1 MCNWFSAR
9 CVSNKF
15 HTYILFSDYMHWAN
29 AREMITMPGHGAS
42 HMNWRYYILCDA
54 VDQWIPTDLTKFWL
68 QLSLCIG
75 FSIERWCLDAFSV
88 DWLWWR
94 CRLQILQHSDLSR
107 QCLCEMNVG
116 LGNEHKR
123 ETSKYGTITKF
134 QSLLCECFIS
144 HSARMQWIRVWWTI
158 STSCTL
164 HSACERKKKTKSYQQ
179 EFQNDEHTKKKTKH
193 NIEEHEFPLIYTV
206 GYIRLTKREHTQ
218 THSLAN
224 GKQQIVHF
232 VWMLINFER
241 IPCAFWRW
249 CAWMP
254 HNLQCEYH
262 VDDEICVAFSF
273 KQQVASNEMR
283 SLYFIVHHAH
293 RSSSILFCSG
303 FNYIS
308 GANFLPTCLIPFPN
322 AISHFFDRHDWS

>member
-1 MCNWFSAR
+1 MGQAIWIDGITSCVMLSINEFQQIWPNFDCNWVCALVFR
-9 CVSNKF
+9 
-15 HTYILFSDYMHWAN
+15 LSDGVWTRFPLTDCDGDADC
-29 AREMITMPGHGAS
+29 
-42 HMNWRYYILCDA
+42 RYFN
-54 VDQWIPTDLTKFWL
+54 IPTWADRAFAKWMLGWAMNIKEKHRNMEQL
-68 QLSLCIG
+68 QNSNRFFANVSYHIRHGC
-75 FSIERWCLDAFSV
+75 SEYAYDERYLHRAHCTV
-88 DWLWWR
+88 
-94 CRLQILQHSDLSR
+94 H
-107 QCLCEMNVG
+107 V
-116 LGNEHKR
+116 NE
-123 ETSKYGTITKF
+123 
-134 QSLLCECFIS
+134 
-144 HSARMQWIRVWWTI
+144 
-158 STSCTL
+158 
-164 HSACERKKKTKSYQQ
+164 KKKQSHINKNFKMT
-179 EFQNDEHTKKKTKH
+179 NIRRKKTKH

-273 KQQVASNEMR
+273 EQQVASNEMR

-293 RSSSILFCSG
+293 RNSSILFCSG